1 MTNKRKNFSI
11 CLALAAGLAVG
22 AGAAHAQATYSD
34 KAVKQLEGTWIT
46 VDGSRTLVFAIKDNT
61 PRFDDTVGPGVKMSG
76 GYGPGTRGAGY
87 ILEYPRDLKC
97 SYNISFPSDARGNE
111 MIMTLIRA
119 EPRQDGHR
127 CIVGTL
133 KRTH

>member
-1 MTNKRKNFSI
+1 MGNWQKNFTLS
-11 CLALAAGLAVG
+11 LGLLSGLILGTAS
-22 AGAAHAQATYSD
+22 AYAQVTYAD

-46 VDGSRTLVFAIKDNT
+46 VDGSRTLVFAVKDNT

-76 GYGPGTRGAGY
+76 GYGPGERGAAY
-87 ILEYPRDLKC
+87 LLEYPRDLKC
-97 SYNISFPSDARGNE
+97 SYNIAFPSGARGNE
-111 MIMTLIRA
+111 MIMSLVRA
-119 EPRQDGHR
+119 EPRQEGHR